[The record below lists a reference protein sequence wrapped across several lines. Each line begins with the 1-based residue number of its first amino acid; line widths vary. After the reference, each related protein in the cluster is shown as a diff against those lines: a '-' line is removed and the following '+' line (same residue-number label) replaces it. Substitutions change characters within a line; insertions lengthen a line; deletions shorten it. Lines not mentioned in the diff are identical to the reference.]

1 MAALRGVPFLVPRG
15 WFCLAADL
23 SAIFQ
28 LQGWTCVESSLG
40 DLPGSPVVG
49 TFRFH
54 CSGCRFHPFQG
65 TKIQCAAQCGQ
76 KKKKTTTNK
85 TSLGAQAVGSPGS
98 RRGEAIPCS
107 ASEAQALF
115 AEAAQAVTGSHHVL
129 RGYKQEAVCSPLG
142 HL

>member
-28 LQGWTCVESSLG
+28 LQGWTCVES
-40 DLPGSPVVG
+40 
-49 TFRFH
+49 
-54 CSGCRFHPFQG
+54 
-65 TKIQCAAQCGQ
+65 
-76 KKKKTTTNK
+76 
-85 TSLGAQAVGSPGS
+85 SLGAQAVGSPGS